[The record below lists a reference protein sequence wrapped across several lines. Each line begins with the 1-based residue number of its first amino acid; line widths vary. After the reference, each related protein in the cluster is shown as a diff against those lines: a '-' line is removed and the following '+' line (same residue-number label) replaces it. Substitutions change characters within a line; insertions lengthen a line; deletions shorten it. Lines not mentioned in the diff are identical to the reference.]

1 MQDTQN
7 SITLSQAL
15 LELHSS
21 ASQPS
26 SSSYHASSNGGSQP
40 TPILTHSAALNSLLS
55 VRYGTIHEICGAPGT
70 GKTGVALDLTSQ
82 CLEAGHRVLWL
93 TTRGRAAS
101 LPLGQTGV
109 TKDQSPALSQKQQ
122 ESQLPKRQQ
131 QQRRL
136 KAPERTWRQLG
147 HMCVDGV
154 SQLIVL
160 FTQWW
165 NTHSYCNQGTRLV
178 VIDDFAHLLR
188 GVPPRM
194 VARVLFEMKRAAQEH
209 GFAVIVVSRLLMQ
222 WSVTGRRMMMVPGLP
237 ALNGVLDGRI
247 VLCRG
252 GGKDGSGRI
261 AARVLTSLGPDQAIM
276 EVVRHVQFEVL
287 ADCVVDT
294 VEKRSNDF
302 DDTDDN
308 NNENDVIAARPEKR
322 RKLRSATDPG
332 AAQSTTINIDDEDG
346 FSEVDFDDLIKDEKN
361 DGGRKKKS
369 LLRKG
374 NDYKRST
381 LQDEISSNGSHKT
394 PTPAL
399 QGFMTSGELMQSM
412 IENGDLSSSNEEGST
427 SPVRPKEVTPE
438 RTTNSLVDI
447 VDIASSPA
455 GYTEAASSPVR
466 PTGDI
471 SDPYGTTAAITQE
484 KNVTKSTVLSACKE
498 TNLAL
503 SPTLENIE
511 KGPTEITVENS
522 TLESNA
528 SDGLV
533 NKISCSPQSFVDIS
547 SFELEEANSS
557 PCAHSAPPSSLAVV
571 NVLSQDEPGVA
582 ENISS
587 SSSPPSSFPEAA
599 AAAAAAADPSFQTK
613 INKLSPAKSLE
624 IADSQDFGSDE
635 IKLPDDFIP
644 SSK

>member
-26 SSSYHASSNGGSQP
+26 SSYHASSNGGSQP
-40 TPILTHSAALNSLLS
+40 TPILTHSPALNSLLN

-70 GKTGVALDLTSQ
+70 GKTGIALDLTSQ

-109 TKDQSPALSQKQQ
+109 AKDQSPEHASSQKQQ
-122 ESQLPKRQQ
+122 ESQLQKRQQQ

-165 NTHSYCNQGTRLV
+165 NTHSYLNQGTRLV
-178 VIDDFAHLLR
+178 VIDDFEHLLR

-194 VARVLFEMKRAAQEH
+194 VARVLFEMKRVAQEN
-209 GFAVIVVSRLLMQ
+209 GFAVIVVSRLLAQ

-252 GGKDGSGRI
+252 GGKDASGRI

-276 EVVRHVQFEVL
+276 EVVRHAQFEVL
-287 ADCVVDT
+287 ADCVVDA

-302 DDTDDN
+302 DDINN
-308 NNENDVIAARPEKR
+308 NNENDVIAARPDKR
-322 RKLRSATDPG
+322 QKLRSATDPG
-332 AAQSTTINIDDEDG
+332 AAQTNIINVDDEG
-346 FSEVDFDDLIKDEKN
+346 GLSEVDFDDLIKDERN
-361 DGGRKKKS
+361 DGSRKKKS
-369 LLRKG
+369 LLRNG
-374 NDYKRST
+374 NEYKRST
-381 LQDEISSNGSHKT
+381 IQNEINRNDSDKT

-412 IENGDLSSSNEEGST
+412 IENGDLSRSDKEGST
-427 SPVRPKEVTPE
+427 SPVRPEEVTPE
-438 RTTNSLVDI
+438 RATNPLVDI
-447 VDIASSPA
+447 VDIASSPVRY
-455 GYTEAASSPVR
+455 GEVASSPTR
-466 PTGDI
+466 STKDI
-471 SDPYGTTAAITQE
+471 KDSHGTTTAITLE
-484 KNVTKSTVLSACKE
+484 KNVTKSTELSACKV
-498 TNLAL
+498 TDLAL

-511 KGPTEITVENS
+511 KGPAKIIIENS
-522 TLESNA
+522 TLESNV
-528 SDGLV
+528 SDELV
-533 NKISCSPQSFVDIS
+533 NKISCMPQSVVDIS
-547 SFELEEANSS
+547 FEPEEANS
-557 PCAHSAPPSSLAVV
+557 PCAHSAQPSSIAVV

-582 ENISS
+582 ENNSS
-587 SSSPPSSFPEAA
+587 SSSPPSSFPEV
-599 AAAAAAADPSFQTK
+599 ADPSSQA
-613 INKLSPAKSLE
+613 IMNKRSPVKSFE

-644 SSK
+644 SSSTDNSFIN